1 MKPSL
6 HDKQF
11 NALLEA
17 GDPSSEY
24 REIETRLERRG
35 LWLSLPEPLESRYC
49 HAHDMAAA
57 KALAVSLNWALGLYL
72 ILGVALLL
80 SQSSPQADGWYL
92 SYAFF
97 LALILAGRVLSRSP
111 LIFRHYQPVTCALA
125 SAATFFAVLQPS
137 LVEDAEMRSLAHQ
150 GTAFVVVLVYLGLH
164 LRFWYAVV
172 AGTLA
177 GTLAFALIALLDL
190 HGEWRFSVATLYG
203 AGALAA
209 LLRFRGEQRDR
220 KAFLQARLLE
230 VDNDR
235 IQQLADELERL
246 SFLDGLTGLANRR
259 YFDRMFD
266 KAWRNGMRDMH
277 PVSLIMLDVDF
288 FKRYNDHYGH
298 QQGDHCLKEVAR
310 AISLVTARPM
320 DLAARWGGEEFMLL
334 FPRTDNLAARHLAD
348 RLLQKVHA
356 MQMPHEISDCS
367 EYVSVS
373 AGIATVIPSPALS
386 REDLLAAAD
395 RALYQAKHQG
405 RNRWVSV
412 DDLV

>member
-6 HDKQF
+6 HDKQL
-11 NALLEA
+11 NALLDS
-17 GDPSSEY
+17 GNPSSEY
-24 REIETRLERRG
+24 RQIEERLDRRR
-35 LWLSLPEPLESRYC
+35 LRLALPEPLESQYC
-49 HAHDMAAA
+49 RAHDAAA
-57 KALAVSLNWALGLYL
+57 AASFALTVNWALAFY
-72 ILGVALLL
+72 LLL
-80 SQSSPQADGWYL
+80 GGLMLVLHPFAGHGVWWL
-92 SYAFF
+92 SYAVF
-97 LALILAGRVLSRSP
+97 LLLVLIGRLVSRTVLVQ
-111 LIFRHYQPVTCALA
+111 RHYQPVVCAIGALA
-125 SAATFFAVLQPS
+125 TFYAVLQPC
-137 LVEDAEMRSLAHQ
+137 LMDDPDVRSLTHQ
-150 GTAFVVVLVYLGLH
+150 GTVFVVVLVYLGLH
-164 LRFWYAVV
+164 LRFWYGV
-172 AGTLA
+172 LA
-177 GTLAFALIALLDL
+177 GTVAGSLAFPLIALLEL
-190 HGEWRFSVATLYG
+190 HGEWQYSVVTFYG

-209 LLRFRGEQRDR
+209 LLRFREEQRDR
-220 KAFLQARLLE
+220 KVFLQARLLE

-310 AISLVTARPM
+310 AISLVTARPL
-320 DLAARWGGEEFMLL
+320 DLAARWGGEEFILL

-348 RLLQKVHA
+348 RLLQKV
-356 MQMPHEISDCS
+356 QELKMPHEVSECSDH
-367 EYVSVS
+367 VSVS
-373 AGIATVIPSPALS
+373 AGIATAIPSPDMS

-395 RALYQAKHQG
+395 RALYHAKHQG

-412 DDLV
+412 DDVL